1 MLTLEDIIKKLEKG
15 KFNKLVYVGKNYS
28 KQDLIDELKEI
39 VENEKKADGTL
50 TENALEMVK

>member
-1 MLTLEDIIKKLEKG
+1 MLTLEDIIEKLEKG
-15 KFNKLVYVGKNYS
+15 KFNNLVYVGKNYS

-39 VENEKKADGTL
+39 VENKKKVDGTL